1 MRFGPG
7 SIPASTRRCG
17 SPSAAAGSRF
27 AVSTRRSSRPVSTPV
42 WTRTLNCIACATYI
56 THLTEFGYPERF
68 VQDQAG
74 HRYGSTTAIYTAVS
88 DEYRNRLLTR
98 VLRDQHGDDLYPR
111 KATS

>member
-1 MRFGPG
+1 M
-7 SIPASTRRCG
+7 
-17 SPSAAAGSRF
+17 
-27 AVSTRRSSRPVSTPV
+27 
-42 WTRTLNCIACATYI
+42 NCIACATYI

-98 VLRDQHGDDLYPR
+98 VLRDQHGDDLYPHE
-111 KATS
+111 ATS